1 MAISSTTT
9 YVQES
14 TMQSASAHPPSS
26 EQNMTD
32 SAHSSN
38 SKSSLETADTAVNDP
53 SEPELDFAGDVK
65 TDNKLPSL
73 KTLKRIENLPV
84 LDEDG
89 KTVLFKNLYTGP
101 NVARR
106 VMVIFIRH
114 FFCGNCQEYIRTLT
128 RSHISPSSL
137 LRLPT
142 PTSLIVIGHG
152 DPSLIPMYRAETS
165 CPFPIFADP
174 TKKLYDELGMMRT
187 LNLGTR
193 PEYQR
198 KELFNIMVRSFV
210 LSLKMLKGGQ
220 ALKGGD
226 YHQVGGEFLFEPI
239 DPDSPSPVSSPEGEQ
254 RKQLGV
260 GEGKNGAGAGEEKHV
275 IWCHRMRNTRDHA
288 EIPELR
294 EVLGFDGNGES
305 TPTGVNAKRWRE
317 ALRKRKGTGLSVSS
331 VSAVQVKES
340 GVGA

>member
-1 MAISSTTT
+1 MTN
-9 YVQES
+9 
-14 TMQSASAHPPSS
+14 SAH
-26 EQNMTD
+26 
-32 SAHSSN
+32 
-38 SKSSLETADTAVNDP
+38 SKSSLETADTAVNDTS

-65 TDNKLPSL
+65 TNNKLPSL
-73 KTLKRIENLPV
+73 KTLKKVENLPV
-84 LDEDG
+84 LDEEG
-89 KTVLFKNLYTGP
+89 KTVLFKSLYIGP

-114 FFCGNCQEYIRTLT
+114 FFCGNCQEYVRTLT
-128 RSHISPSSL
+128 RSHISPSTL
-137 LRLPT
+137 LSLPT
-142 PTSLIVIGHG
+142 PTALIIIGHG
-152 DPSLIPMYRAETS
+152 DPSLIPMYRTETS

-198 KELFNIMVRSFV
+198 QELFNIMVRSFV
-210 LSLKMLKGGQ
+210 LSLKMLRGGQ

-239 DPDSPSPVSSPEGEQ
+239 NPNSPVSSPEENQTKKLGE
-254 RKQLGV
+254 KQ
-260 GEGKNGAGAGEEKHV
+260 GAGEEKHV

-294 EVLGFDGNGES
+294 EVLGFDGDGES
-305 TPTGVNAKRWRE
+305 TSTGVNEKRWRE
-317 ALRKRKGTGLSVSS
+317 ALLKRKGTGLSISS
-331 VSAVQVKES
+331 TSDGRRSMSANRKAQKLEGGNGGVKTK
-340 GVGA
+340 A